1 MYQSFYKQQEY
12 KFSSTFIKKEEIKKK
27 WLHNLN
33 RKFIPETLSVCSE
46 HFEPSSFKPDLQ
58 AELMGTKPRKILK
71 NDAVPTI
78 FKLSQDPSR
87 KRISLLER
95 ENKQP
100 KKQLAQEALGS
111 YEKMITQT
119 QKEVSCSTKDV
130 TAVTEIGTQNSAKT
144 KSVPTQY
151 RKEDFQ
157 EESQDIEKRQALIV
171 KVSKPI
177 RKCEDMAV
185 NTDITFQPY
194 EITKSQND
202 VQYNEPVTA
211 DKGQTT
217 QDEDSDDESYCP
229 SSDSFDDS
237 DKEETFDKEQPDKN
251 LQPGTKLVVF
261 WSFIVTLLKVSRVCF
276 HPVQDI
282 PKRYESSRRC
292 CLRMELQ
299 TSLTFTI
306 E

>member
-1 MYQSFYKQQEY
+1 MQFQP
-12 KFSSTFIKKEEIKKK
+12 F
-27 WLHNLN
+27 LN
-33 RKFIPETLSVCSE
+33 SLRTLLE
-46 HFEPSSFKPDLQ
+46 
-58 AELMGTKPRKILK
+58 
-71 NDAVPTI
+71 
-78 FKLSQDPSR
+78 

-171 KVSKPI
+171 KVSKPV

-217 QDEDSDDESYCP
+217 QDEDSDDESYRP

>member
-12 KFSSTFIKKEEIKKK
+12 KFSPTFIKKEEIKKK

-46 HFEPSSFKPDLQ
+46 HFEPSSFKRDLQ

-78 FKLSQDPSR
+78 FKLSQGPSR
-87 KRISLLER
+87 KIICLLER

-157 EESQDIEKRQALIV
+157 EVSQDIEKRQALIV

-194 EITKSQND
+194 EITKSQNY
-202 VQYNEPVTA
+202 VQYNEPITA
-211 DKGQTT
+211 DKGQTI
-217 QDEDSDDESYCP
+217 QDEDSDDESYRP

-237 DKEETFDKEQPDKN
+237 DEEETFDKE
-251 LQPGTKLVVF
+251 
-261 WSFIVTLLKVSRVCF
+261 
-276 HPVQDI
+276 
-282 PKRYESSRRC
+282 
-292 CLRMELQ
+292 
-299 TSLTFTI
+299 
-306 E
+306 